1 MINEL
6 VTKNLSKILIALSAL
21 TLVPL
26 AFLNLDTH
34 HDGLI
39 VQTVINLRNAIF
51 EGGAWPFNQYGSFWI
66 FIFTWGTWPLPDTLL
81 LVGIRIITII
91 AYWLSGLLLLKTAR
105 EFMSESSSRWVVVY
119 FFLSQPFFGGWNS
132 SFLPWPSALAMPIL
146 LGATLIVTRKL
157 DSINGKKY
165 LSKIDG
171 LHLAFAGLLF
181 AMLYGS
187 RLQIGILGSLVAMI
201 FLLYSVGIKASF
213 CFILG
218 NLTATLVWCLYL
230 QSNGWLKDSL
240 IDSIQLASTFLSG
253 NQMVY
258 PKPVATIA
266 LSVFIFIVI
275 VALLKLPKEL
285 SKRLAY
291 ILVPLL
297 VPIAVIGI
305 NKLRS
310 VQNGQNN
317 ILNYV
322 ALLHR
327 KLMAGF
333 LFAALMIVGTFIAV
347 QILSHLQG
355 RKSSPRVSWL
365 FLCAMS
371 AIGAFQAWPFFDQM
385 HIWWG
390 SVPGVIL
397 IVQVASKLGE
407 NLGIRQTV
415 AGITAFAV
423 LLVMSLPLA
432 AQFMEPR
439 KELVSFNQN
448 NVYGKSIY
456 EEQNIELTKYFQTSM
471 PKGSRVLNLCPN
483 ADPFFVD
490 LKYIQVTRFPVYW
503 LSFSKFSN
511 VQNAFVKN
519 DPDFI
524 VTCKNLYYS
533 ADATINYRI
542 MQKNIIETH
551 KSDFQLISQYS
562 RNDFDW
568 EIYRKS

>member
-1 MINEL
+1 MTNEFFN
-6 VTKNLSKILIALSAL
+6 KNMLRILIALSAL
-21 TLVPL
+21 TFVPV

-39 VQTVINLRNAIF
+39 VQTVINLRNAIL

-66 FIFTWGTWPLPDTLL
+66 FIFTWGTWLLPNSLL
-81 LVGIRIITII
+81 LIGIRIITIF
-91 AYWLSGLLLLKTAR
+91 AYWLSGFLLLKTAR
-105 EFMSESSSRWVVVY
+105 EFMSESSSRWVAVY
-119 FFLSQPFFGGWNS
+119 FLLSQPFFGGWNS

-146 LGATLIVTRKL
+146 LGGTLIVIRKL
-157 DSINGKKY
+157 DSIKGKKY
-165 LSKIDG
+165 FSKLDG
-171 LHLAFAGLLF
+171 LHLALAGLLF

-187 RLQIGILGSLVAMI
+187 RLQIGILGSLLAVI
-201 FLLYSVGIKASF
+201 FLLHTLGIKGSF
-213 CFILG
+213 SFIAG
-218 NLTATLVWCLYL
+218 NLLATVVWCLYL
-230 QSNGWLKDSL
+230 ESNGWLKDSL
-240 IDSIQLASTFLSG
+240 VDSIQLASTFLSG

-266 LSVFIFIVI
+266 LSFFIFIVI

-285 SKRLAY
+285 TKRLAY
-291 ILVPLL
+291 ILLPLL
-297 VPIAVIGI
+297 VPVAVLGI

-310 VQNGQNN
+310 VQSGQNN
-317 ILNYV
+317 LLNYV

-333 LFAALMIVGTFIAV
+333 LFSALLFVGAFIVL

-355 RKSSPRVSWL
+355 RKTSLEVRWL
-365 FLCAMS
+365 FLCAIS

-390 SVPGVIL
+390 SVPGAIL
-397 IVQVASKLGE
+397 IVQVASKLGKK
-407 NLGIRQTV
+407 LGFRQTKT
-415 AGITAFAV
+415 GITAFAV
-423 LLVMSLPLA
+423 LLIMSLPLA
-432 AQFMEPR
+432 AQFTEPR
-439 KELVSFNQN
+439 KELLSFKQN
-448 NVYGKSIY
+448 YVYGKSIY
-456 EEQNIELTKYFQTSM
+456 EEQNIELTKYFQISM
-471 PKGSRVLNLCPN
+471 PKGSSVLNLCPN

-503 LSFSKFSN
+503 MSFSKFSN
-511 VQNAFVKN
+511 VQNAFVEN

-542 MQKNIIETH
+542 MQKNIIKKH
-551 KSDFQLISQYS
+551 KSGFQLISQYS
-562 RNDFDW
+562 RNDFNW
-568 EIYRKS
+568 EIYRKN